1 MPTATGAFSVSDF
14 TPTDHASE
22 IATALPT
29 GHAHMVKTFSGAVE
43 GRSLTQFSFAFS
55 PETGAGTYVAMEAFE
70 GTVDGRRGTFNFAH
84 SATTSG
90 SDRSDEFFLIVPNSG
105 TGELVGITGT
115 GRVVIDEAG
124 ERMEFDYSLN
134 P

>member
-1 MPTATGAFSVSDF
+1 MPLATGAFSVTEF
-14 TPTDHASE
+14 TPTDYASAVE
-22 IATALPT
+22 TALPI
-29 GHAHMVKTFSGAVE
+29 GHSHMVKTFTGAVE

-90 SDRSDEFFLIVPNSG
+90 SDRTDEFFLIVPNSG
-105 TGELVGITGT
+105 TGELAGIRG
-115 GRVVIDEAG
+115 GGAVVVDADG
-124 ERMEFDYSLN
+124 ERMVFDYTL
-134 P
+134 